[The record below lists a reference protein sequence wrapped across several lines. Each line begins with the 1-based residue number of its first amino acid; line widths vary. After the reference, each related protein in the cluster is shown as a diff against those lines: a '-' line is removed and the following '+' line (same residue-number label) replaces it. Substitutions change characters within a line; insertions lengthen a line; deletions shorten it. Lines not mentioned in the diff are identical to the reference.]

1 MLVETVSD
9 AHVHFHY
16 SARRFRDVL
25 LANILATQNKNK
37 VLSFLHSFLNS
48 GLLSEKPRR
57 GQNNLFA
64 NQNYEKRFDCFD
76 NSLKTHFMSYK
87 N

>member
-37 VLSFLHSFLNS
+37 VLLFLYSFIQRDWVKVSRIVKV
-48 GLLSEKPRR
+48 ETVK
-57 GQNNLFA
+57 
-64 NQNYEKRFDCFD
+64 K
-76 NSLKTHFMSYK
+76 
-87 N
+87 